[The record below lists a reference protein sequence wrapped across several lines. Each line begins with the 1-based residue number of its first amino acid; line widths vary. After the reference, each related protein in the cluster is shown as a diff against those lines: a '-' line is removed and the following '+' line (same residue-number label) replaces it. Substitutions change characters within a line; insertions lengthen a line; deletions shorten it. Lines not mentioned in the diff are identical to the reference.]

1 MCTNI
6 IFKGNTQEEN
16 ETVDDLPVN
25 DLESIVPIMSMGG
38 GGGTKQQYNIMVSQ
52 FQFLQLQIQF

>member
-16 ETVDDLPVN
+16 ETVNDLPVN
-25 DLESIVPIMSMGG
+25 NVESMVPIMSMGG
-38 GGGTKQQYNIMVSQ
+38 GGGTKQQHNIMVSQ
-52 FQFLQLQIQF
+52 FQF